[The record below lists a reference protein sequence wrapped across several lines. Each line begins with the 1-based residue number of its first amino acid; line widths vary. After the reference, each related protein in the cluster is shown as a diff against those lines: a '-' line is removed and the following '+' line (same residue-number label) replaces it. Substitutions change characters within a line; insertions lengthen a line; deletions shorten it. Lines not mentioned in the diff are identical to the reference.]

1 MELAM
6 AYLRV
11 ALSGVAALFVA
22 ELAPFFAVVLSVR
35 GLSSM
40 SGQGA
45 VGFDPY
51 SFRVGIF
58 SPWCWLIAVVSF
70 ALFFMA
76 SRLGSKSL
84 RVLLFW
90 TPTLAISTL
99 GFSICALLTY
109 AWMLFR
115 KS

>member
-1 MELAM
+1 METTM

-22 ELAPFFAVVLSVR
+22 EIAPFFALALSMRAV
-35 GLSSM
+35 
-40 SGQGA
+40 SGTGELGA

-51 SFRVGIF
+51 SLRRGFV
-58 SPWCWLIAVVSF
+58 SPWCWLIAVVFF
-70 ALFFMA
+70 ALFFAA
-76 SRLGSKSL
+76 SRLSSKVL

-99 GFSICALLTY
+99 CALLTL
-109 AWMLFR
+109 AWVLLR
-115 KS
+115 RG

>member
-1 MELAM
+1 MEMAM

-11 ALSGVAALFVA
+11 ALSGVAAIFVA
-22 ELAPFFAVVLSVR
+22 ELAPFFAILLSVR

-51 SFRVGIF
+51 SLWAGIF
-58 SPWCWLIAVVSF
+58 SPWCWLIAVVFF
-70 ALFFMA
+70 ALFFTA
-76 SRLGSKSL
+76 SRLGNKVL

-99 GFSICALLTY
+99 GFGICALLTY
-109 AWMLFR
+109 AWMHFR
-115 KS
+115 KG